1 MHMRVRMRM
10 RVPMHT
16 HLEHHV
22 VLDIEEEM
30 QHALAQPEGG
40 CERSGGAD
48 ELLGLLLREP

>member
-1 MHMRVRMRM
+1 MHMRMRM
-10 RVPMHT
+10 RMQTHT

-22 VLDIEEEM
+22 VLDVEEEV

-40 CERSGGAD
+40 RKRSGGAD